1 MMKMLALRKHTAT
14 VLLLSITLTLLA
26 HQTMDIQCAGKVSFT
41 VVGKAQSIPGKAD
54 EWVICASTVVHAVI
68 PNDAR
73 RLSGMT
79 KLNAD
84 GSFELPV
91 TAEPM
96 ERLFLCAYFKGTLS
110 CSSVTPIIAPK
121 EGGVKVDLGKVRLD
135 SVRESV
141 EFAIE
146 APDGK
151 QLGRRALLHIYNMY
165 GEITINTKGVW
176 SGDAGAARIDDLPG
190 GLYDV
195 WVEDVEGDK
204 EGKFARMLF
213 RCIEVTPGDGVQR
226 IELKLQHGGSIRG
239 RLLFGDG
246 EPARGCIISVQTGT
260 FPSERMQA
268 ASEAA
273 AYAHGAI
280 DCYSEAA
287 VQDDGSFVLTGLTHG
302 IHCLDVR
309 MKGDLRPRYT
319 ISDVSANPNQ
329 VTDIGAV
336 TLPKEGWRFMF
347 DGQTLAGWKES
358 NFFGRNEVFVENDR
372 VVMLAGNDMT
382 GITWAGELPRID
394 YEVTLQGM
402 RVDGS
407 DFFCGLTFPV
417 GDSHCSLIL
426 GGWGGSVV
434 GLSCIDGFDASQNET
449 TRFIQFKNGQW
460 YRVRVRVTKHK
471 IEAWLD
477 SQKIVDAVIEGK
489 QISIRWECEP
499 SIPFGI
505 ATWRTTG
512 AVRDIRI
519 RKL

>member
-1 MMKMLALRKHTAT
+1 MAFRQTRAVTSLVLSAMAALLIQVQTAN
-14 VLLLSITLTLLA
+14 
-26 HQTMDIQCAGKVSFT
+26 IQCAGKIRFT
-41 VVGKAQSIPGKAD
+41 IAGKAQLTAGKVD
-54 EWVICASTVVHAVI
+54 GWSVCASSIVHSVI
-68 PNDAR
+68 PNDVQ
-73 RLSGMT
+73 RLSGIA

-84 GSFELPV
+84 GSFELV
-91 TAEPM
+91 ATAEPK
-96 ERLFLCAYFKGTLS
+96 ERLFVCAYFKGILS
-110 CSSVTPIIAPK
+110 RSSVTPIVAPER
-121 EGGVKVDLGKVRLD
+121 EGTKVELGKIQLD
-135 SVRESV
+135 PIREAV

-151 QLGRRALLHIYNMY
+151 QLVSRALLHIYNAY
-165 GEITINTKGVW
+165 GEVTAGTNGIW
-176 SGDAGAARIDDLPG
+176 SDGGTARVYGLPS

-195 WVEDVEGDK
+195 WVEDVEGDGD
-204 EGKFARMLF
+204 GKLSRMLF
-213 RCIEVTPGDGVQR
+213 RCIEVTPGDGLQK
-226 IELKLQHGGSIRG
+226 IELKLQPGGAVRG
-239 RLLFGDG
+239 RLLLSDG
-246 EPARGCIISVQTGT
+246 KPASGCIISVQTGT
-260 FPSERMQA
+260 FPSERIQA
-268 ASEAA
+268 ASAKA

-280 DCYSEAA
+280 DCYCEAV
-287 VQDDGSFVLTGLTHG
+287 VQDDGSFVLTGLTPG

-309 MKGDLRPRYT
+309 MRSELRPRYT
-319 ISDVSANPNQ
+319 ISDVSVKPNQ
-329 VTDIGAV
+329 VTDIGVV
-336 TLPKEGWRFMF
+336 TLPDEGWRFMF
-347 DGQTLAGWKES
+347 DGRTIAGWKES
-358 NFFGRNEVFVENDR
+358 DFFGRNEVRIENDR
-372 VVMLAGNDMT
+372 IVMLAGNDMT
-382 GITWAGELPRID
+382 GITWTGELPRID

-449 TRFIQFKNGQW
+449 TRFMQFQNGRW
-460 YRVRVRVTKHK
+460 YRIRLRVTGRK

-477 SQKIVDAVIEGK
+477 SQKIVDVVIEGK
-489 QISIRWECEP
+489 RISIRWECEP